1 MKKLRIY
8 LDTSVI
14 SHLKQEDV
22 PEKMADTLKLW
33 EMFKRGEYQAVLSTV
48 TLEEMNRCSKE
59 KVTVLTE
66 FLNQIDYEVVKTN
79 ATTFKLAEKFIDFG
93 ILKKKSFDDCTHIA
107 AAIISNCDIIVS
119 WNFKHIVNHKT
130 IQGVKVVT
138 TLEGYKDVIIYSPTF
153 LVEGGNDDE

>member
-1 MKKLRIY
+1 
-8 LDTSVI
+8 
-14 SHLKQEDV
+14 
-22 PEKMADTLKLW
+22 
-33 EMFKRGEYQAVLSTV
+33 
-48 TLEEMNRCSKE
+48 MNRCSKE

-93 ILKKKSFDDCTHIA
+93 ILKKKSFDDCTNIA
-107 AAIISNCDIIVS
+107 VAIISNCDIIVS